1 VIVAITNQKG
11 GTGKSTLA
19 TNLAVCF
26 AREGKEV
33 LLIDS
38 DPQHSALSWR
48 ADRPEN
54 TAQVQ
59 VVGLPVENLHH
70 EARTL
75 AEKFEVLLID
85 GGGRITTSAR
95 TAVSVA
101 DFVLVP
107 TVPSKPDLLSTQE
120 FFKLVLEDVASFR
133 RVKSGIVLNLMTE
146 TILSRRAVEQVG
158 TLPYPSFETL
168 LHHYTAYR
176 EAYSLGLGVVEYEPR
191 SKAAVE
197 MEALFAELWEEL
209 V

>member
-1 VIVAITNQKG
+1 MIVAITNQKG
-11 GTGKSTLA
+11 GTGKSTIA

-48 ADRPEN
+48 ADRPES
-54 TAQVQ
+54 AAHVQ
-59 VVGLPVENLHH
+59 VIGLPAENLRH
-70 EARTL
+70 EAQTL
-75 AEKFEVLLID
+75 AEKYEVILID

-101 DFVLVP
+101 DFVVVP

-120 FFKLVLEDVASFR
+120 FFSLVLEEVASFR
-133 RVKSGIVLNLMTE
+133 RVKTGIVLNLMTE
-146 TILSRRAVEQVG
+146 TLLSRRAVEQVG

-191 SKAAVE
+191 SKASVE
-197 MEALFAELWEEL
+197 MEALFAELREEL